1 MKIAPEI
8 KNRLK
13 TTLRNSILRILDG
26 KHLKEYKYL
35 YGEFDKNNYDRY
47 SVNNLPNES
56 GFCYGELVKWS
67 KDLNPKCV
75 LIVGETKSTAKI
87 LKDKIDAIEVFTS
100 GLSNTDYKWN
110 FEEDL
115 PKIEKKF
122 DLIVSQA
129 ILEHLLNPYK
139 HLQDLTN
146 IVTSKGYIIIHTVM
160 PGFPYHRY
168 PIDSVRF
175 FPDWFEESANR
186 LGLKVIRK
194 RIRNTHIFY
203 MYQRI

>member
-1 MKIAPEI
+1 MKIATEI
-8 KNRLK
+8 KNRIK
-13 TTLRNSILRILDG
+13 TTIRNSILRILDG
-26 KHLKEYKYL
+26 KHLKEYTKI
-35 YGEFDKNNYDRY
+35 YGEFDKNNYDKY

-67 KDLNPKCV
+67 KDINPRCV
-75 LIVGETKSTAKI
+75 LLVGEIKSTARI
-87 LKDKIDAIEVFTS
+87 LKEKINAFEVLTS
-100 GLSNTDYKWN
+100 GLSNVDYKWN

-115 PKIEKKF
+115 PKIEKRF
-122 DLIVSQA
+122 DLILSQA

-146 IVTSKGYIIIHTVM
+146 MIASKGYIIVHTVM

-175 FPDWFEESANR
+175 FPDWFEESAIR

-194 RIRNTHIFY
+194 RMNDTHIFY
-203 MYQRI
+203 MYQKI